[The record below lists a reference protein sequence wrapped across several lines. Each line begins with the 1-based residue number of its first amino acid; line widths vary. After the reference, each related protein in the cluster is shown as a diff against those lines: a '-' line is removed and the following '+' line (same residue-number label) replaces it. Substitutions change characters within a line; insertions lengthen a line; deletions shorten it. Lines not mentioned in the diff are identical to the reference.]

1 MEAAK
6 ESKEEIRKM
15 LEGTDLLFLTC
26 GLGGGTGT
34 GSLPV
39 IAEIAQKMNIL
50 TIGVVTL
57 PFSMEGKVRMR
68 NAKEGL
74 ENLRKYVDTLIIIPN
89 DKLLDIVPD
98 VSLTTAFKIADEI
111 LVNSV
116 KGIAELITKPGL
128 INLDLADVK
137 AVMRNGGLA
146 MVGMGESDSEDRS
159 FEAVEKAL
167 ANPLLDLDIEGAT
180 GALINVT
187 GGKDLTTREAQD
199 IVESISSR
207 LNEEAKIIWGAML
220 EPELGDTL
228 RVMLVITGAKPKE
241 ELEKIERI
249 TKRKSIIEEEL
260 GIQFIE

>member
-1 MEAAK
+1 
-6 ESKEEIRKM
+6 
-15 LEGTDLLFLTC
+15 
-26 GLGGGTGT
+26 
-34 GSLPV
+34 
-39 IAEIAQKMNIL
+39 
-50 TIGVVTL
+50 
-57 PFSMEGKVRMR
+57 
-68 NAKEGL
+68 
-74 ENLRKYVDTLIIIPN
+74 IIIPN

-116 KGIAELITKPGL
+116 KGIVELITKPGL

-146 MVGMGESDSEDRS
+146 MVGMGESDSEDRA

-199 IVESISSR
+199 VVESISSR
-207 LNEEAKIIWGAML
+207 LNEDAKIIWGAML

-228 RVMLVITGAKPKE
+228 RVMVVITGAKAKE
-241 ELEKIERI
+241 ELEKVERMVK
-249 TKRKSIIEEEL
+249 KRSVIEEEL
-260 GIQFIE
+260 GIQFLE